1 MLERRELDA
10 ATQAASSVSVSRL
23 ITGQVPFRAI
33 TISAYLAQR
42 GELDLLPTIRLL
54 VDRGVQIVLPV
65 CGPDGSMEFC
75 LWSEGDDLS
84 ISKFGIGEPQTAPVR
99 PTSIEVF
106 LVPGVGFGA
115 DGSRVGHGQG
125 YYDRFFA
132 RCFAADHDPLRIGIA
147 HDLQIVDMPPP
158 EPWDVAMHQV
168 ITPTRVIQ
176 ASG

>member
-1 MLERRELDA
+1 MLERRELGT
-10 ATQAASSVSVSRL
+10 ATQAEASVSISRL
-23 ITGQVPFRAI
+23 VSGQVPFRAI
-33 TISAYLAQR
+33 TIAAYLAER

-65 CGPDGSMEFC
+65 CGPSGSMEFC
-75 LWSEGDDLS
+75 PWSEGDDLS
-84 ISKFGIGEPQTAPVR
+84 LSKFGIGEPRTMPVT
-99 PTSIEVF
+99 PASIDVF
-106 LVPGVGFGA
+106 LVPGVGFA
-115 DGSRVGHGQG
+115 RDGSRVGHGAG

-147 HDLQIVDMPPP
+147 HDLQIVDLPPS

-168 ITPTRVIQ
+168 ITPTQVIQ